1 MSQQEEIPLY
11 SRHISHG
18 YTQTIIDDETV
29 ATVATVT
36 VLDKAGHAKVKVMS
50 GMKNVDSAEGSR
62 SMERLLN
69 KVNYRK

>member
-11 SRHISHG
+11 SRPVSHN

-50 GMKNVDSAEGSR
+50 GMEHIDSAEGSR
-62 SMERLLN
+62 SIDRLLGN
-69 KVNYRK
+69 GKFCT